1 MPQLDLSRELRAAR
15 RAYGLHVRDL
25 DDGTAQQPQE
35 LLQVGPSRPTFFA
48 RVSTKLFDKIPTSWR
63 AHSAAVLAF
72 VLGVAVGGGAGLW
85 WWQSR
90 PAPPPARVDEH
101 KVELVLFEAVPPQTA
116 PGGRGFETSAL
127 YVDGA
132 VLLSGV
138 VTSTVLTVGALHGL
152 DVRAPA
158 LPAKVSPTSRFQPV
172 TLEIVVRDC
181 AAATRWAPDDRP
193 FTISW
198 RDEYGKVHLDRA
210 GDFDSSMS
218 DLLSQYVDAACDEPL
233 DR

>member
-1 MPQLDLSRELRAAR
+1 M
-15 RAYGLHVRDL
+15 
-25 DDGTAQQPQE
+25 
-35 LLQVGPSRPTFFA
+35 QVGPSRPTFFA
-48 RVSTKLFDKIPTSWR
+48 RVSTKLSEKIPTRWR
-63 AHSAAVLAF
+63 APSAAILAF

-90 PAPPPARVDEH
+90 PASPPARVDEH
-101 KVELVLFEAVPPQTA
+101 KVEPVLFEALPPQS
-116 PGGRGFETSAL
+116 PVGRGSEIIAL
-127 YVDGA
+127 HVEGA

-158 LPAKVSPTSRFQPV
+158 LPAKVSPTSRFHAV

-198 RDEYGKVHLDRA
+198 QDEYGKVHLDRA

-218 DLLSQYVDAACDEPL
+218 DLLTQYVDAACGKPL